1 MCIYPLSPDLGPSQR
16 VHLRRACTYG
26 ECIYGG
32 ISVYLFLIIITIALV
47 LARVYLKQES
57 AAAYQMIFQEIIDIA
72 EKDVGTAVKFQHM
85 DGAGIGCFI
94 ADAHKGQALGIY
106 LS

>member
-1 MCIYPLSPDLGPSQR
+1 MLVSNFFLHIIIPNANIL
-16 VHLRRACTYG
+16 V
-26 ECIYGG
+26 
-32 ISVYLFLIIITIALV
+32 LIIITIALV

>member
-1 MCIYPLSPDLGPSQR
+1 MLVSNFFLHIIIPNANIL
-16 VHLRRACTYG
+16 V
-26 ECIYGG
+26 
-32 ISVYLFLIIITIALV
+32 LIIITIALV

-57 AAAYQMIFQEIIDIA
+57 AAAYQMIFQEMIDIA

-85 DGAGIGCFI
+85 DGAGIECFI